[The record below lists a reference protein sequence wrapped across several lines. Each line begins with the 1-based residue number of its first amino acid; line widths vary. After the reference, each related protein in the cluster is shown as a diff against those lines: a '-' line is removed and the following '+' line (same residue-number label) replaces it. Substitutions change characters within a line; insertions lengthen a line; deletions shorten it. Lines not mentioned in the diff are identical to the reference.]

1 MDLQETEWGAWTGLI
16 WRRIGDRWRAVVNAV
31 MTLGFLKRGEFVD
44 LVNARVYTHIYTH
57 SS

>member
-1 MDLQETEWGAWTGLI
+1 MGAWTGLI